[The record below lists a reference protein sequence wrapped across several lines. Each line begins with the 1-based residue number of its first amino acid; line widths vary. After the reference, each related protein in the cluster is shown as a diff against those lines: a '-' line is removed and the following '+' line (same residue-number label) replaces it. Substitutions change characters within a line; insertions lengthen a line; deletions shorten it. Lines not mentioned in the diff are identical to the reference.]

1 MSKKN
6 VIFKCYSELDTPEKM
21 LFADRNEIKK
31 ITPKTTRDGRSIL
44 FIDYYNDEL
53 CIETTFICLEI
64 VTIDTD
70 IDEDYKIWLNS

>member
-1 MSKKN
+1 MGK
-6 VIFKCYSELDTPEKM
+6 IFKCYSEGDTPQNM
-21 LFADRNEIKK
+21 LFVSSNQIKK
-31 ITPKTTRDGRSIL
+31 IYPKTTQDGRSVL

-70 IDEDYKIWLNS
+70 IDEDYKIWLKS

>member
-1 MSKKN
+1 MGK
-6 VIFKCYSELDTPEKM
+6 IFKCYSEGDTPQWM
-21 LFADRNEIKK
+21 LFLDINQIKK

-53 CIETTFICLEI
+53 CIETTFICHEI

-70 IDEDYKIWLNS
+70 IDEDYKIWLRS